1 MKDLVLRVDELVGE
15 SLERGLRAHHRRRLS
30 KLGWGDAFEAGPGGW
45 ASGNPP
51 PRAGNSVE
59 VLIDGAETF
68 AAMIEAVRGAR
79 SHVHVAG
86 WHVAPDFVLNREP
99 APVVLRELLADAA
112 GRVDVRVLLWAGA
125 PLPPPLTPSRW
136 SVRAASENLQR
147 GGNVMVGL
155 DAKERLL
162 HCHHEKIVVVDD
174 QIAFVGGLDF
184 TRLGGDRLDGSA
196 HPERGAL
203 GWHDVAT
210 RLRGPV
216 VADVAHHFAMRWEEV
231 TGASIPTYEA
241 PGPQGQLDA
250 QIVRTIPEKVY
261 SAVPR
266 GDFRILETYVRV
278 LKAAERFIYLEN
290 QFLWSSEIVEILADK
305 LRNPPNESF
314 RILLL
319 LPAKPSTGSD
329 DTLGQL
335 AVLVEAD
342 EGHGRFLACTLYARD
357 ASEVSPV
364 YVHAKV
370 AVIDDQWLMIGSAN
384 LNNHSLFN
392 DSEVNVVVRDTNLAR
407 STRHRLWAEHLE
419 RPLEEVGGDPVE
431 LFENQ
436 WGPIAVEQMQRR
448 AQGLPITHRLV
459 RLPHVSKRAKR
470 LLGPL
475 QTLVVDG

>member
-1 MKDLVLRVDELVGE
+1 MKDLVLRVDEFVGE

-68 AAMIEAVRGAR
+68 AAMIEAVRGAC

-86 WHVAPDFVLNREP
+86 WHVAPDFVLKREA

-112 GRVDVRVLLWAGA
+112 GRVEVRVLLWAGA

-136 SVRAASENLQR
+136 SVRAASEELQR

-216 VADVAHHFAMRWEEV
+216 VADVAHHFAMRWEGLLG
-231 TGASIPTYEA
+231 GA
-241 PGPQGQLDA
+241 
-250 QIVRTIPEKVY
+250 
-261 SAVPR
+261 PR
-266 GDFRILETYVRV
+266 
-278 LKAAERFIYLEN
+278 
-290 QFLWSSEIVEILADK
+290 
-305 LRNPPNESF
+305 
-314 RILLL
+314 
-319 LPAKPSTGSD
+319 
-329 DTLGQL
+329 
-335 AVLVEAD
+335 
-342 EGHGRFLACTLYARD
+342 
-357 ASEVSPV
+357 
-364 YVHAKV
+364 
-370 AVIDDQWLMIGSAN
+370 
-384 LNNHSLFN
+384 
-392 DSEVNVVVRDTNLAR
+392 
-407 STRHRLWAEHLE
+407 
-419 RPLEEVGGDPVE
+419 
-431 LFENQ
+431 
-436 WGPIAVEQMQRR
+436 
-448 AQGLPITHRLV
+448 
-459 RLPHVSKRAKR
+459 RLPHSGNLRASSKGCGAVHLSRESIS
-470 LLGPL
+470 LVLGDRGDSGRQAPQSSQREFQNPL
-475 QTLVVDG
+475 AVAGEALDRIG